1 MAEREQLRDYVR
13 ERLQRHEQR
22 LEAHQKR
29 LQGVLTPKPLQE
41 VLRAVE
47 HSRRKP

>member
-13 ERLQRHEQR
+13 ERL
-22 LEAHQKR
+22 EAHQKR
-29 LQGVLTPKPLQE
+29 LEGVLTPRPLQE